1 MNVIKNLRKTT
12 YPGIDPLRPE
22 VSTQGRSAL
31 VTGAGTGVGA
41 AIAKALARSGVS
53 ELALLGRTES
63 TLNQTKTEISAL
75 GLSGKVSIFIA
86 DITDP
91 ASLNTAVKAFA
102 ESTSSGKIDILIANA
117 AHMSDLKSIVDL
129 DAIDFWNSFR
139 TTVLGNF
146 HLLQAFQP
154 VAAPNASIIHIT
166 TAAIVMPYIPGY
178 AAYRSSKIAAYK
190 LFETFFYE
198 NPGFFGLHVHP
209 GLIFG
214 TASSGKFEE
223 SLKEVGYG
231 HLQDDISISGDF
243 VVWSVSE
250 QARFLSGRFVS
261 ATWDI
266 EELKSK
272 KADLDKDATLFT
284 VGLLG

>member
-1 MNVIKNLRKTT
+1 MDVIKNLRKNT
-12 YPGIDPLRPE
+12 YPDIDPLRPE
-22 VSTQGRSAL
+22 LSTRGRSAL

-41 AIAKALARSGVS
+41 AIAKALAQSGVS

-63 TLNQTKTEISAL
+63 TLEQTKAEISAL
-75 GLSGKVSIFIA
+75 GLSGKVFIFVA

-91 ASLNTAVKAFA
+91 ASLNTAVKTFA
-102 ESTSSGKIDILIANA
+102 DSTSSGKIDILIANA

-129 DAIDFWNSFR
+129 DASDFWDSFR

-223 SLKEVGYG
+223 SLKEAGYG

-243 VVWSVSE
+243 VVWSLSE
-250 QARFLSGRFVS
+250 QARFLNGRFVS
-261 ATWDI
+261 ATWDV

-272 KADLDKDATLFT
+272 KTDLENDATLFT